1 MATKRVKKPLAKTM
15 KGSDK
20 STKTSRVGTTTKVH
34 LFSDWL
40 KKKYDIEYDFEYTL
54 LLKINNFIFP
64 KTLSI

>member
-15 KGSDK
+15 KGNDK

-40 KKKYDIEYDFEYTL
+40 KKKYDIEYDFEYTI

>member
-40 KKKYDIEYDFEYTL
+40 KKKYGIEYDFEYT
-54 LLKINNFIFP
+54 IFKKLIILFSP
-64 KTLSI
+64 KL

>member
-1 MATKRVKKPLAKTM
+1 M

-40 KKKYDIEYDFEYTL
+40 KKKYDIEYDFEYTI